1 MISGRHFRHPV
12 SLARKI
18 MYESPHCALS
28 ADGALKFAQLKQ
40 FDDICEPEELISQ
53 KARERVKISYKDYL
67 DYVKHHYGRIPIEAE
82 GRNQQT
88 YDTVS
93 AVAMDDNGNLACPT
107 STGTCRVCISK
118 SALAF

>member
-1 MISGRHFRHPV
+1 
-12 SLARKI
+12 

-53 KARERVKISYKDYL
+53 HAMERVKISYEDYL
-67 DYVKHHYGRIPIEAE
+67 DYVKRHYEGIPIGE
-82 GRNQQT
+82 RKHQQT

-93 AVAMDDNGNLACPT
+93 AVAMDANGNLACAT
-107 STGTCRVCISK
+107 STGTCRVCFLISISFLK
-118 SALAF
+118 LDTM